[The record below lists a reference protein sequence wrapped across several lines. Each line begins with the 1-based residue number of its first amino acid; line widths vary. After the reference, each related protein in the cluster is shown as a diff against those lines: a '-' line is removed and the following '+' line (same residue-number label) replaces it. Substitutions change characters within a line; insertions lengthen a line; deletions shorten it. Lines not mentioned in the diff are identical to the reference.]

1 MSQTSNSNCPI
12 FIVGLPRSGSTLW
25 TNILNRHP
33 GLARFPEA
41 HFLSPWHK
49 DFQHFLRHNT
59 GLYSSSHNV
68 NKLLDDIFDPE
79 HLIQPKNTV
88 WFWNKIRDLE
98 KYGLRDSLYKRLS
111 ALDKLDTGSIVRIII
126 EESTACEGKE
136 RPLVKF
142 PVYPTYIG
150 RLTSWWPDC
159 RIVHISRDP
168 RALATSK
175 SNDPG
180 GVSKL
185 VTKYPWSRSLIPVI
199 YRYFAVFQYIVASRA
214 HSKFRHLK
222 NYRLYQY
229 EDLLNSP
236 EETIKDLCD
245 FCRLAY
251 DPAMLNPREGQAS
264 SVSGKKSS
272 GFDPGRASN
281 WKRKLSPWEAKVIG
295 LITRRSMRRYGY
307 TPKD

>member
-1 MSQTSNSNCPI
+1 MSRTSNNDAPI

-25 TNILNRHP
+25 TNILNRHS
-33 GLARFPEA
+33 GIARFPEA

-49 DFQHFLRHNT
+49 DFHYFLQHTT
-59 GLYSSSHNV
+59 GPLSSKESV
-68 NKLLDDIFDPE
+68 NRLLDDIFCPD
-79 HLIQPKNTV
+79 HLIRPKNTV

-98 KYGLRDSLYKRLS
+98 KHGLRDSLYKRLS
-111 ALDKLDTGSIVRIII
+111 ASDNLDTGSIVRIII

-142 PVYPTYIG
+142 PVYPTYIDQ
-150 RLTSWWPDC
+150 LSSWWPDC

-185 VTKYPWSRSLIPVI
+185 VSKYPWSRGLIPVA

-214 HSKFRHLK
+214 HAKYRNMK

-229 EDLLNSP
+229 EDLLN
-236 EETIKDLCD
+236 
-245 FCRLAY
+245 
-251 DPAMLNPREGQAS
+251 
-264 SVSGKKSS
+264 
-272 GFDPGRASN
+272 
-281 WKRKLSPWEAKVIG
+281 
-295 LITRRSMRRYGY
+295 
-307 TPKD
+307 